1 VLFPTIT
8 FATFFM
14 VVWPITWAV
23 ARWPVA
29 RQVVL
34 LAASCAFYAY
44 WDERYLALLAALV
57 VLNFGSAHAVA
68 RAASRPA
75 VQRPLVWASVGAHLA
90 ILGWFKYYGFFA
102 TSLTSALDRVGVVVQ
117 PPLVQIVL
125 PLGISFVTF
134 QAISHILE
142 VRRGNIPPGGLL
154 EVATWLTFFPTIVS
168 GPITRPSELL
178 PQLREVPDRRIEAN
192 RALTLIARGLFKK
205 MVLASYLATAIVDDV
220 FAVPAQHSGAE
231 VVVGVY
237 AYAAQLY
244 LDFSGYTDM
253 AIGLALL
260 LGLRLPPNFDRPYVS
275 QTVTEFWT
283 RWHMTLTR
291 WLRDFVFTPLT
302 LRSRRT
308 TVATCRNLLLVML
321 IAGLWHGAA
330 WTFVA
335 FGAIHGS
342 AMAVERAHR
351 EHRRRL
357 GRPPLAEGRAHRLV
371 RRLVTFNVVCLGW
384 VFFRAESLESAVAV
398 LQAIG
403 NGWDPTGVVTVLLL
417 GVLAGVLVAQS
428 LPAVVRDR
436 TTSIVAALPAVALSA
451 LLAVA
456 LLATDVFGPVGV
468 PPFLYGGF

>member
-14 VVWPITWAV
+14 AVWPITWAV
-23 ARWPVA
+23 ARWPRA
-29 RQVVL
+29 RKVVL

-44 WDERYLALLAALV
+44 WDVGYLGLLGALV
-57 VLNFGSAHAVA
+57 ALNFGSAHAVA
-68 RAASRPA
+68 RAATRPVA
-75 VQRPLVWASVGAHLA
+75 QRALVWAAVAAHLA

-102 TSLTSALDRVGVVVQ
+102 TSLTSALDRVGIAIQ

-142 VRRGNIPPGGLL
+142 VRRGGIAPGGLL

-168 GPITRPSELL
+168 GPITRASELL
-178 PQLREVPDRRIEAN
+178 PQLRERPERRIETN

-205 MVLASYLATAIVDDV
+205 MVLASYLSTAIVDDV
-220 FAVPAQHSGAE
+220 FAVPAQHAGAE
-231 VVVGVY
+231 VLVGIY

-260 LGLRLPPNFDRPYVS
+260 LGLRLPPNFDRPYTS

-308 TVATCRNLLLVML
+308 TAATCRNLLLVML
-321 IAGLWHGAA
+321 LAGLWHGAA
-330 WTFVA
+330 WTFVV
-335 FGAIHGS
+335 FGAVHGT
-342 AMAVERAHR
+342 AMAVERFLR

-357 GRPPLAEGRAHRLV
+357 GRPPLPAGRAHRLLRQV
-371 RRLVTFNVVCLGW
+371 VTFNIVCLGW
-384 VFFRAESLESAVAV
+384 VFFRAESLDTAMDV
-398 LQAIG
+398 LRALG
-403 NGWDPTGVVTVLLL
+403 NGWEPAGVLTLLL
-417 GVLAGVLVAQS
+417 GGVLLGVLVAQGLSTALRTRITSQIAS
-428 LPAVVRDR
+428 LPAVPLVLVLA
-436 TTSIVAALPAVALSA
+436 IALV
-451 LLAVA
+451 
-456 LLATDVFGPVGV
+456 ATDVFGPEGV